1 MTEPD
6 WAERRAKMIRSQL
19 ESRGVADPRVLQA
32 MGRVPRERFVP
43 AAARPSAYADHAL
56 ALHHGQTI
64 SQPYMVAV
72 MTEALAL
79 TGSEKV
85 LEIGTGSGYQCAV
98 LAELA
103 REVWTVERV
112 PELARDAAAL
122 LAALGYGNVHVRT
135 GDGSVGWPEEAPY
148 QAILVTAAAPAVPA
162 SLIRQLDGDGGR
174 LVVPVGNRELQ
185 HLDVVE
191 RRGNDL
197 STRRSIGCRFVP
209 LVGDE
214 GFPGGLFSG

>member
-6 WAERRAKMIRSQL
+6 WAERRAQMIRGQL
-19 ESRGVADPRVLQA
+19 ESRGVGDVRVLQA

-43 AAARPSAYADHAL
+43 PAARPRAYADHAL
-56 ALHHGQTI
+56 AIAHGQTI
-64 SQPYMVAV
+64 SQPYMVAI
-72 MTEALAL
+72 MTEALGL
-79 TGSEKV
+79 TGVEKV

-122 LAALGYGNVHVRT
+122 LQALGYGNVHVRS
-135 GDGSVGWPEEAPY
+135 GDGSLGWPDEAPY
-148 QAILVTAAAPAVPA
+148 DAILVTAATPALPA
-162 SLIRQLDGDGGR
+162 SLLRQLDENGGR
-174 LVVPVGNRELQ
+174 LVAPVGNRDLQ
-185 HLDVVE
+185 HLEVVE
-191 RRGNDL
+191 RRGADL
-197 STRRSIGCRFVP
+197 SARRSIGCRFVP

-214 GFPGGLFSG
+214 GFPTA